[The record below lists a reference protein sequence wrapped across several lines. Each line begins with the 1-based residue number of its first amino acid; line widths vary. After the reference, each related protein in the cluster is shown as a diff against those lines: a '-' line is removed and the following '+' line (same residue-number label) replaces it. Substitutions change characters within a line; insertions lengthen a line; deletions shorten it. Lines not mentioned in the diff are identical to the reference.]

1 MSTGYEAIDSH
12 LFVRDGDELKPDPL
26 ADDLELDIG
35 SWWPTSITLEILSFY
50 FSVFPVGGVIIELFL
65 DVSQFD

>member
-35 SWWPTSITLEILSFY
+35 S
-50 FSVFPVGGVIIELFL
+50 
-65 DVSQFD
+65 